1 MTGISTQS
9 LLLSRRDVRF
19 LLEEW
24 LDIESLTERDRYAGQ
39 SIDDYRA
46 ILELAEQLA
55 TDKFATHNRTA
66 DVLEPSVVDGE
77 VAIPAEVADALQA
90 FFDAGLVGA
99 TMDEEV
105 GGLQLPSVLGSSVFS
120 WFFAANVG
128 TANYAFLT
136 AAAANMLT
144 SCGSQEQVRS
154 WVLPMVEGRYFGT
167 MCLSEPQAGSS
178 LADITVRA
186 EPEADGTH
194 RLFGTKMWIS
204 GGEHELSENIVHLVL
219 ARLPGAPVGVKGI
232 SLFIVPRFLPCD
244 DGEASQRNDVVLAGV
259 NHKLG
264 QRGTVNTV
272 LGFGEGEHLPDG
284 RRGAVGYLVGEPN
297 SGLSYMF
304 AMMNE
309 ARIGVGLSA
318 AALGYTAYLK
328 SCKYARERPQGR
340 PLGSRDPSAAPV
352 AIIEH
357 PDVRRMLLAQKC
369 YVEGALALSLF
380 CARLVDDVMSLD
392 DREERARTEQLLDL
406 LTPIAKSWPSQWCQ
420 QANSLAIQVHGGYGY
435 SREYDVEQHY
445 RDNRL
450 NRIHEGTEGIQALD
464 LLGRKV
470 MLDGGAALE
479 LLLARMRETIR
490 RASTAGGQA
499 GALATALD
507 AYVARLEQTSRILS
521 GEADRTR
528 ALANATIYMEACG
541 HVVVAWLWLEQLLVA
556 SDREGDFYEGKRQ
569 AATYF
574 FRYELPRVDPQFE
587 LLNSLDETTLTM
599 RSEWF

>member
-1 MTGISTQS
+1 MTETGTQS
-9 LLLSRRDVRF
+9 LLLSRRDLRF

-24 LDIESLTERDRYAGQ
+24 LDIESLTERERYAGQ
-39 SIDDYRA
+39 SSDDYRA

-55 TDKFATHNRTA
+55 NDKFAPHNRTA
-66 DVLEPSVVDGE
+66 DVLEPSLENGE
-77 VAIPAEVADALQA
+77 VALPAEIGEALQA

-99 TMDEEV
+99 TMDEGV
-105 GGLQLPSVLGSSVFS
+105 GGLQLPSALGSSVFS

-144 SCGSQEQVRS
+144 ACGSEEQIQR
-154 WVLPMVEGRYFGT
+154 WVPPMVEGRYFGT

-178 LADITVRA
+178 LADIIVRA
-186 EPEADGTH
+186 EPQTDGTH

-219 ARLPGAPVGVKGI
+219 ARIPGAPPGVRGI
-232 SLFIVPRFLPCD
+232 SLFIVPRFLPGV
-244 DGEASQRNDVVLAGV
+244 DGEAAQRNDVVLAGI

-284 RRGAVGYLVGEPN
+284 SRGAVGYLVGEAN
-297 SGLSYMF
+297 SGLAYMF

-309 ARIGVGLSA
+309 ARIGVGLA
-318 AALGYTAYLK
+318 AAAIGYTAYLK

-340 PLGSRDPSAAPV
+340 PLGARDPSAPPV

-369 YVEGALALSLF
+369 YVEGALALGLF
-380 CARLVDDVMSLD
+380 CARLVDDVASLD
-392 DREERARTEQLLDL
+392 DEQERVRTELLLDL

-420 QANSLAIQVHGGYGY
+420 RANSLAIQVHGGYGY

-470 MLDGGAALE
+470 VLDGGAALE
-479 LLLARMRETIR
+479 LLLTRMRDTTG
-490 RASTAGGQA
+490 RAATAGGQA
-499 GALATALD
+499 AELGAVLGRYIAQ
-507 AYVARLEQTSRILS
+507 LEQVSQALS
-521 GEADRTR
+521 AEADRTL
-528 ALANATIYMEACG
+528 ALANATIYLEACG
-541 HVVVAWLWLEQLLVA
+541 HVVVAWLWLEQLLVVA
-556 SDREGDFYEGKRQ
+556 DKEGDFYDGKRQ
-569 AATYF
+569 AATFF
-574 FRYELPRVDPQFE
+574 FRYELPAVGPQFE
-587 LLNSLDETTLTM
+587 LLGSIDDTTTTM

>member
-309 ARIGVGLSA
+309 ARIGVGLAA

-556 SDREGDFYEGKRQ
+556 GGPGRRLLRGK
-569 AATYF
+569 AAS
-574 FRYELPRVDPQFE
+574 RDLLLPLRAAQSGSAVRAAQRA
-587 LLNSLDETTLTM
+587 SM
-599 RSEWF
+599 RPH